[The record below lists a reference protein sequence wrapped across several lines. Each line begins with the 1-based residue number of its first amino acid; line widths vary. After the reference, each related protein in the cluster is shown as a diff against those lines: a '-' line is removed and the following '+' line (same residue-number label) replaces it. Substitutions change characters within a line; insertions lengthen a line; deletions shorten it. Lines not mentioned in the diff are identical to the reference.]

1 MSDRTVT
8 AKSAPAKLRTSGRE
22 KADAT
27 SHLADELFR
36 RVGEAAIQLRET
48 ERALELSRAFNLHT
62 VEEAIRDRGEMET
75 AHQLAVKT
83 LTATVDE
90 LKGENARLVRQLDNV
105 K

>member
-8 AKSAPAKLRTSGRE
+8 ARSAPAKLRTSGKR

-27 SHLADELFR
+27 CHLADELFR
-36 RVGEAAIQLRET
+36 RVGEAAIKLRET
-48 ERALELSRAFNLHT
+48 ERKLELSQAFNLHT
-62 VEEAIRDRGEMET
+62 VDEAIRNREELET

-83 LTATVDE
+83 LTDTVNK
-90 LKGENARLVRQLDNV
+90 LKKENARLVRQLDNV